1 MKNETTEQKTELLAP
16 AGTIEAGITA
26 LNYGAD
32 AVYTGLSKFN
42 ARERGKNL
50 SFDDVSKLIEYA
62 HGKNK
67 KVYITLNTLI
77 KENELADIADLL
89 AQLAVI
95 RPDAVIVQD
104 LGVAGMIR
112 EFFPAIPI
120 HGSTQM
126 GIHNSAGLEFAK
138 SMGISRVILERQVT
152 FEEINHMKAESDM
165 ELEIFIHGALCCSRS
180 GACLFSS
187 WHGGWSGNRG
197 KCKQPCRRRY
207 FSDRGNGFF
216 FSPGD
221 LSSIDQISEL
231 KTMGISS
238 LKIEGR
244 LRKSDYVKAVVSA
257 YRMALDADEGDGE
270 KLAEAK
276 NILNGAIGRKWL
288 PPFTNEKAFSNT
300 IQHKSIGASGVQC
313 GVVIDSVPGRFLME
327 MSKKL
332 FVYDTIRVQPKSGD
346 EGPAITVTKMLPGG
360 ESRKY
365 SKTFWIYCDKRV
377 EKGSI
382 VFKTG
387 HEDKR
392 IKENFEELPIAT
404 IKIDFDIKI
413 DRQGITVTS
422 PILPEFKWQNSAN
435 IMEAQNR
442 PLNAEKLIEQFS
454 KSDLSKFSSGIITTN
469 IVGNLFIPAGE
480 LKKQRRAFWEY
491 VENNTSLND
500 VSKYW
505 KNKAEEAKTLISS
518 FNSEPAE
525 YPQVTVLT
533 DGKNKTP
540 NKFSITCRSIFEQYE
555 ISDQIMLPD
564 FCGEFELPKLKNLIK
579 KAIDKGCGN
588 FRVTSIF
595 GLELLKEYKDLQIT
609 TSYLLPACNSLAV
622 TELKAHN
629 AKKVQA
635 WIELEKES
643 LDILVDKF
651 GSDIEVFAFGR
662 LKLLSTRLNVPAPN
676 EFSDSRGAD
685 FYVNRHNGMTDLYSS
700 KLYSLDEYSHC
711 NQFYDLS
718 QTEYS
723 FTAPSNM
730 FNHDRDFT

>member
-1 MKNETTEQKTELLAP
+1 MKNENTEQKTELLAP

-32 AVYTGLSKFN
+32 AVYTGLSRFN

-50 SFDDVSKLIEYA
+50 SIDDVSKLIEYA
-62 HGKNK
+62 HGKKK

-77 KENELADIADLL
+77 KENELEDVADLL

-104 LGVAGMIR
+104 LGVARMVR
-112 EFFPAIPI
+112 EFFHAIPI

-126 GIHNSAGLEFAK
+126 GIHNSAGIEFAK
-138 SMGISRVILERQVT
+138 SIGISRVILERQVT
-152 FEEINHMKAESDM
+152 YEEINKMKSETDM

-244 LRKSDYVKAVVSA
+244 LRKFDYVKAVVSA
-257 YRMALDADEGDGE
+257 YRMALDAEAGDHA

-276 NILNGAIGRKWL
+276 NMLNGAIGRKWL
-288 PPFTNEKAFSNT
+288 PPFTDEKAFSNT
-300 IQHKSIGASGVQC
+300 IQHKSIGASGMQC
-313 GVVIDSVPGRFLME
+313 GVVIDTAPGRFLME
-327 MSKKL
+327 TSKKV
-332 FVYDTIRVQPKSGD
+332 FVFDTIRVQPKSGD
-346 EGPAITVTKMLPGG
+346 EGPAITITKMLPGG

-365 SKTFWIYCDKRV
+365 SKTFWVYCDKRV

-387 HEDKR
+387 HSGGGMEDAV
-392 IKENFEELPIAT
+392 EELPLAT
-404 IKIDFDIKI
+404 TKIDFNINI
-413 DRQGITVTS
+413 DLQGITITS
-422 PILPEFKWQNSAN
+422 SILPEFKWETSAN
-435 IMEAQNR
+435 IMEAENR
-442 PLNAEKLIEQFS
+442 PLDAEKLVEQFS
-454 KSDLSKFSSGIITTN
+454 KSDKSRFASGTITTN
-469 IVGNLFIPAGE
+469 ITSDLFIPAGE

-491 VENNTSLND
+491 VDNTARLIDISNF
-500 VSKYW
+500 W
-505 KNKAEEAKTLISS
+505 KAKAEEAKTQIKS
-518 FNSEPAE
+518 FKAEPTKD
-525 YPQVTVLT
+525 PQVTVLT
-533 DGKNKTP
+533 DGKNRTPHKVSTTCKT
-540 NKFSITCRSIFEQYE
+540 IFDNYE
-555 ISDQIMLPD
+555 ASDEIMLPD
-564 FCGEFELPKLKNLIK
+564 FCGEFELPKLMNLISE
-579 KAIDKGCGN
+579 AIDQGCKY
-588 FRVTSIF
+588 FRVTSVF
-595 GLELLKEYKDLQIT
+595 GLELLKKYKDLQIT
-609 TSYLLPACNSLAV
+609 TSYMLPACNSLAV
-622 TELKAHN
+622 TEIKEHN
-629 AKKVQA
+629 ASKIQA

-643 LDILVDKF
+643 LDALIEKF
-651 GSDIEVFAFGR
+651 GSDIEVFAYGR
-662 LKLLSTRLNVPAPN
+662 LKLLSTRMNIPAPN

-685 FYVNRHNGMTDLYSS
+685 FYVERHDGMTDLYST
-700 KLYSLDEYSHC
+700 KLYNLDEYSNC
-711 NQFYDLS
+711 NQFFDLS